1 MFGAASVV
9 CALAP
14 SLFWLLIGRGMQ
26 GVGAALLMPNSLAIL
41 GAGFWGEGRGRAICI
56 GPPRAPCWARP
67 GSSFGSW
74 LIDNVGWHSIF
85 LINLRIAVGTVVSA
99 IAFVCDARREDKAVS
114 LDLLVGLLATAAHGA
129 VT

>member
-14 SLFWLLIGRGMQ
+14 SLFWLLIGRGCRASAQ
-26 GVGAALLMPNSLAIL
+26 HCSCRTVVQFSVPASGVKGVVARSAL
-41 GAGFWGEGRGRAICI
+41 